1 MTNTRFRWI
10 AGVCCLAVTMLSAII
25 SLGVSGALLADN
37 QGAESDEPLTITL
50 RIKDHLFFPADLLVP
65 AHTRFRLRIINE
77 DSTAEEFE
85 SVSLNREKVIMGR
98 SEGIIHLGPLAPGE
112 YSFFGEFN
120 PRTARGRLIVNQ
132 VDHD

>member
-1 MTNTRFRWI
+1 MINTRFRLI
-10 AGVCCLAVTMLSAII
+10 ARGCCLALTMLSVIV
-25 SLGVSGALLADN
+25 SLGHTGTLLADN
-37 QGAESDEPLTITL
+37 QGAESDGPLTITL
-50 RIKDHLFFPADLLVP
+50 RIKDHLFIPADLIAP
-65 AHTRFRLRIINE
+65 ANTRFRLRIINE
-77 DSTAEEFE
+77 DATAEEFE
-85 SVSLNREKVIMGR
+85 SASLNREKVIMGR